1 MLMTGTALENHT
13 KEMLFLLQILRPK
26 IASMAMGFAKEST
39 SQEFMQMIAP
49 IYYRRKR
56 EDVLKELPELIEEES
71 WIEGGEA
78 EMAAYEEAAV
88 KEEFM
93 TMRRVSFNVDDFE
106 GTLDGCR
113 LRFEL
118 DYSSSYLACFVPNY
132 LSIVFSRHFEFDYR
146 KYRNTMVH
154 EMCHYYLY
162 SFSGENGY
170 SNTFK
175 YETVHGKA
183 FQDLVDRLNSKHAE
197 LNVMLRDCDC

>member
-1 MLMTGTALENHT
+1 MTGTALENRT

-78 EMAAYEEAAV
+78 EMAAYAEAAF

-106 GTLDGCR
+106 GMLDVDR
-113 LRFEL
+113 L
-118 DYSSSYLACFVPNY
+118 N
-132 LSIVFSRHFEFDYR
+132 FEFDYR

-162 SFSGENGY
+162 SFSGENG
-170 SNTFK
+170 SDNTFK